1 MQKMVVTRAERIALV
16 TGGSFQKFVRV
27 VGGGLPRPSR
37 RLLHDMLWGITLG
50 GSLRLS
56 CISRWLEDKA
66 TRLLYRVK
74 RLSRGLANP
83 KGWKEEVSL
92 RQHLVQMAGLISE
105 ETTLVIDTSDIRK
118 EHGQKFQYLDTV
130 RDGDKDETVRGYSF
144 LSVTAVF
151 AQGRQLPLYT
161 APYSAQAPEYDS
173 ENGQVLKALDAVTG
187 AVGSKGLW
195 VADKGFDNRWLFN
208 EFEARHLRF
217 LVAGRHEKRT
227 VLSGRE
233 QGTAAGVEALAS
245 VIARAVLPFQTR
257 FKRRRPGAGG
267 RAMSLLLRYGAQ
279 AVELP
284 EAYDSVRKRR
294 STLKLWVIIVEG
306 FRPEAGGRSFFLTN
320 IPVSND
326 HPRELEALWRRYR
339 DRWAVE
345 EMHEFLKGSFHL
357 EDFRVRSW
365 QAIRRILVCSMLA
378 FAFLCRF
385 LEHLEV
391 RHKRLALILAPCIS
405 ELGKQA
411 DFLYGRLR
419 ASLELTCSLAD
430 ALKLRQSHG

>member
-1 MQKMVVTRAERIALV
+1 MEKMVVTRAERVALV

-27 VGGGLPRPSR
+27 AGRGLPRPAR
-37 RLLHDMLWGITLG
+37 RLLREMLWGITLS

-56 CISRWLEDKA
+56 SIGQWLEDKA

-83 KGWKEEVSL
+83 RGWKEAETV
-92 RQHLVQMAGLISE
+92 RQHLAQMAGLISA
-105 ETTLVIDTSDIRK
+105 ETSLILDSSDIRK
-118 EHGQKFQYLDTV
+118 DYGHKFQYLDTV
-130 RDGDKDETVRGYSF
+130 RDGDRDETVHGYSF

-161 APYSAQAPEYDS
+161 APYSAQAPDYDS
-173 ENGQVLKALDAVTG
+173 ENDEVLKALEAVTA
-187 AVGSKGLW
+187 AVGTKGVW

-208 EFEARHLRF
+208 EMAARHLHF
-217 LVAGRHEKRT
+217 LIAGRHEKRT
-227 VLSGRE
+227 VLSG
-233 QGTAAGVEALAS
+233 AGDGAGGEALAA
-245 VIARAVLPFQTR
+245 VIARAALPFQTR
-257 FKRRRPGAGG
+257 FKRRRPGPGG
-267 RAMSLLLRYGAQ
+267 RALSLLVRYGAQ

-284 EAYDSVRKRR
+284 EAYDSVHKRR
-294 STLKLWVIIVEG
+294 STLKLWVIVVEG
-306 FRPEAGGRSFFLTN
+306 FRSEAGGRSFFLTN
-320 IPVSND
+320 IPVTND
-326 HPRELEALWRRYR
+326 HPKELEAVWRRYR

-385 LEHLEV
+385 LEHLEL
-391 RHKRLALILAPCIS
+391 RHKRLALILAPSLS
-405 ELGKQA
+405 ELGKRA

-419 ASLELTCSLAD
+419 ASLQLSYSLAD
-430 ALKLRQSHG
+430 ALELRQSHG